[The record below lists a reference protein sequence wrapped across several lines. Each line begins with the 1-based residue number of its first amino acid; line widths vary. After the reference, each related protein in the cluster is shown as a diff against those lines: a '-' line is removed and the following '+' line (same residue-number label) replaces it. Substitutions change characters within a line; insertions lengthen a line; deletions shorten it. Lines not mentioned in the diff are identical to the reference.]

1 MPELYDTSIPNI
13 FGLHDG
19 VIVLGILAFGIA
31 VGATASF
38 VPSRLMSERIAGVA
52 LLIFLICLTI
62 AVSYGTAQGIASGGS
77 SMADPISTPLLPVR

>member
-19 VIVLGILAFGIA
+19 VIVLMILAFGIA
-31 VGATASF
+31 VGSFASF
-38 VPSRLMSERIAGVA
+38 VPPRIMSERMAGVA

-62 AVSYGTAQGIASGGS
+62 AVSYGTAQGLASGS
-77 SMADPISTPLLPVR
+77 ASMSDPISTPLLPVR